1 MKEIIMIQSIQRAY
15 RERSAEKAGQISE
28 TLRFRFGYSYAD
40 ETALVVRAGI
50 ERNDWDEL
58 VRESEN

>member
-1 MKEIIMIQSIQRAY
+1 MNETIMIEAIKRAY
-15 RERSAEKAGQISE
+15 EERSAVRAGQISE

-40 ETALVVRAGI
+40 QIALVERAGI